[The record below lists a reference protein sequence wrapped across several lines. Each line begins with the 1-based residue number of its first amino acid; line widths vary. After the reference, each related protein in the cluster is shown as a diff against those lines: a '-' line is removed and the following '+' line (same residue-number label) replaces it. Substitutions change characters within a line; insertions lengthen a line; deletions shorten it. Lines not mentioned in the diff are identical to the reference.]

1 MENEGL
7 GTNDLSLGA
16 KNDIFVGF
24 QRTVYCEAAK
34 MLLLHKQW
42 HSWRCSTVGH
52 MQTASTRSVS
62 AAQRKGKQ
70 LLTSGCVPTYNLG
83 QENGKPGKSPAWNGK
98 NVFTGMES
106 WPSHEAHNQNDKV
119 FTLQT
124 DCFSRCPPSS
134 GNAVVHELIVTMRG

>member
-52 MQTASTRSVS
+52 TQTASTRSVS

-83 QENGKPGKSPAWNGK
+83 QENGKPGKSP
-98 NVFTGMES
+98 GMIRMS
-106 WPSHEAHNQNDKV
+106 SQGWRAGSAVRLTTKMTKSSLYKPIV
-119 FTLQT
+119 P
-124 DCFSRCPPSS
+124 RCPPSS